1 MRGIYICVE
10 CIYVWNVYMHEMHM
24 CIPCIC
30 AFHAYVHGIYSKYMR
45 TGKADISGIIRIGV
59 HISTV
64 SERHKLF
71 LKLFIMAG
79 VYGDGGTECLKES
92 FNSFVAVNG

>member
-10 CIYVWNVYMHEMHM
+10 CIYVWNVYMCGM
-24 CIPCIC
+24 
-30 AFHAYVHGIYSKYMR
+30 YSKYVR
-45 TGKADISGIIRIGV
+45 TGKEGISGIISIGV
-59 HISTV
+59 HIRTV